1 MSNFFIG
8 FTASR
13 FAEYRKPS
21 LFVNVKR
28 KIGVTFLIIIGK
40 SSLTVVYWTR
50 DRNVWQMD
58 IPEVDR
64 DFRFSLLSDLDTL
77 PSTIIHFEIC
87 GTSRRN

>member
-21 LFVNVKR
+21 LSVNVKR
-28 KIGVTFLIIIGK
+28 KIGGTFLIIVGR
-40 SSLTVVYWTR
+40 SSLTSELLYTVVYWTR

-64 DFRFSLLSDLDTL
+64 DFQFSLVNDLDT
-77 PSTIIHFEIC
+77 PPQ
-87 GTSRRN
+87 